1 MKNII
6 ILDCGPS
13 LSEITEE
20 FGYAPEWII
29 SMLHNTKHNYKWIKS
44 YEGET
49 IEVTQGDA
57 WILTGSPRSVYEE
70 LDWMLDLEVKI
81 RELQK
86 MHTPVLG
93 ICFGHQ
99 IIAKSLGGE
108 VKLNPAGWELGAYPI
123 QLTEDGMKSKI
134 LSGIND
140 NDIVYQSHRDCI
152 TCLPNNAIKLAFNN
166 KGIQAFSINKYI
178 YGVQFHPEFSWAVI
192 KKYVSIRSAMGILV
206 DNQNIPK
213 SNAGQAIVH
222 NFLELI
228 V

>member
-1 MKNII
+1 MT
-6 ILDCGPS
+6 DQ
-13 LSEITEE
+13 
-20 FGYAPEWII
+20 FGSAPEWIM
-29 SMLHNTKHNYKWIKS
+29 SVFDNTPHNYKWIKS
-44 YEGET
+44 YAGET
-49 IEVTQGDA
+49 IELNEVDA
-57 WILTGSPRSVYEE
+57 LILTGSPRSVYEE
-70 LDWMLDLEVKI
+70 LDWMKNLENKI
-81 RELQK
+81 RKLQS
-86 MHTPVLG
+86 MEIPVLG

-99 IIAKSLGGE
+99 LIAKSLGGE
-108 VKLNPAGWELGAYPI
+108 VKLNPEGWELGAYPI

-206 DNQNIPK
+206 DDQNTPK
-213 SNAGQAIVH
+213 SNAGQSIVH
-222 NFLELI
+222 NFIELI